1 MAVLKDKE
9 GFRRGY
15 TLIELIV
22 VVALFSLLLSI
33 TLPNSSMIR
42 SLNERHELRMVEKD
56 VRQARTRAILE
67 NRTVMVTFYPEENR
81 YSVKYGEGNNI
92 KVHDLTSGV
101 QIFDTEA
108 KTFLFNGT
116 GRAGYSNTVTMYR
129 SDGRSYH
136 LAIGVNT
143 TEITLR
149 EVK

>member
-9 GFRRGY
+9 GFIRGY

-92 KVHDLTSGV
+92 KVHDLTSGIH
-101 QIFDTEA
+101 IFDTEA
-108 KTFLFNGT
+108 KTFFFNGT
-116 GRAGYSNTVTMYR
+116 GRVGNSNTVTLKR
-129 SDGRSYH
+129 SDGRTYN